1 MLPSRTGKYF
11 YDTKKTP
18 VLIDLSNAEEL
29 PKAITKA
36 IGSTYLVMGTGP
48 AYNVKTARV
57 SMSPAKCVKNIESV
71 VAELVTMFGSDKIR
85 RIELKGDST
94 ASFPI
99 YWHLTSDEINSFK

>member
-18 VLIDLSNAEEL
+18 VLIDMSDAETIS
-29 PKAITKA
+29 KAITKA

-57 SMSPAKCVKNIESV
+57 SMSPAKCVKNI
-71 VAELVTMFGSDKIR
+71 
-85 RIELKGDST
+85 
-94 ASFPI
+94 
-99 YWHLTSDEINSFK
+99 